1 MAEFSHLHL
10 HTQYSLLDGA
20 IRLDQLFPKVL
31 ERGMKSVAITDHG
44 NLFGALDFYQRA
56 KAHGVKPIFGCETYI
71 APDRLDKTERK
82 SNHMILLAKDQT
94 GWKNLSYLNS
104 MGYLEGFYYNPRI
117 DKKLLREHS
126 QGLIGLSA
134 CLGGEI
140 AQTIMRRGPEAAEG
154 VALEFQDI
162 FGKGNFFL
170 EVQPNGLEEQEK
182 VNGHLV
188 ELARKTGIPLVATND
203 CHYLNQ
209 TDARAHEIL
218 MCVQQKKT
226 IHDEKR
232 LHHRNE
238 AFFVKTPA
246 EMDAYFSHL
255 PEAMENAARIGELC
269 NVEFK
274 LGETFLPRFQVPDG
288 MTAESYL
295 QAIAEEGLSKRLA
308 EANRRNQRLPEDAYR
323 ARLALELGV
332 ITKMSF
338 AGYFLIVWDFIRYA
352 KDHNIPV
359 GPGRGSGAGSLV
371 AYSLRITDIDPI
383 SNKLLF
389 ERFLNPERVSMPD
402 FDIDFCMNRRDEVIQ
417 YVTRKYGKD
426 NVGQIVTMHQIK
438 ARSGVRDIAR
448 AMAIPFAEA
457 DKVAKFVPE
466 PVQGKSPPIAEAI
479 EKEPRLKALYDENP
493 TYRELLD
500 VAKGLEGLN
509 RHAGKHAAG
518 VVICDR
524 PLWEYVPCFRP
535 AGDEDG
541 IVTQYDKDMV
551 EKAGL
556 VKFDFL
562 GLKTLTVIQTCLDIV
577 NREKQAGGEEALDLS
592 LIPLDDVGVY
602 KMISAADV
610 TGVFQLESSGFRELL
625 KKLKPDCFEDI
636 VAAGALYRPGPLE
649 GGMVDDF
656 IERKHGRKRVEY
668 DHATL
673 EPILKDTYGVIV
685 YQEQVMQISSALAGY
700 SLGKADLLRRAMGK
714 KKPEAMA
721 KEKVAFLGGA
731 KQKGIDS
738 RIAERVFD
746 LMEKFAGYGFNR
758 SHSAAYGLLTY
769 QTAYLKR
776 YWPVEFFAALLTCDK
791 DDTDA
796 VVKFISEARS
806 SGIAVLRPDVNE
818 SDKEFSVIVADP
830 SPQPSPRKRGEG
842 DQIPTAVDSSDIPSP
857 RPRGE
862 GKGEGSST
870 KKVIRFGLGA
880 VKGVGEGAVDIIKLA
895 RDEGGPFLSV
905 FDFCKRVDGRKVN
918 RKVLEALVKAGAL
931 DGIAQQNGV
940 SRARVFCAI
949 DMATER
955 AAEAQRERESGQ
967 TSLLALFGGGGG
979 GASDKDG
986 GGNGAGKNGG
996 GGGNGNGHGLFE
1008 DKYPEGDEWMPK
1020 ELLAYEKES
1029 LGFYIS
1035 GHPLD
1040 RFSGE
1045 IKRFTN
1051 AFARNCFEKG
1061 ERAEVILA
1069 GVVTSYQERSMKNG
1083 TGKYAFMTLE
1093 DHTGQ
1098 VEYIVNSKKVDDY
1111 RELLSSDDP
1120 LLVTGTVDAPFGEG
1134 ESVRER
1140 LRFNDA
1146 KLLSRIRAEK
1156 SSLLDIKLNADV
1168 VKAEQIQALEKL
1180 LRVHAG
1186 NCRTTL
1192 RLEIPKRSE
1201 TVLDL
1206 GDHYKVAASDDLLA
1220 RIEQIFGDRVAVLR

>member
-1 MAEFSHLHL
+1 MPEFTHLHL

-20 IRLDQLFPKVL
+20 IRLDHLFPKVL

-44 NLFGALDFYQRA
+44 NLFGALDFYQKA
-56 KAHGVKPIFGCETYI
+56 KAHGVKPIFGCETYVS
-71 APDRLDKTERK
+71 PDRHDKTERR
-82 SNHMILLAKDQT
+82 SNHLILLAKNEV

-117 DKKLLREHS
+117 DKPLLRAHAE
-126 QGLIGLSA
+126 GLIGMSA

-140 AQTIMRRGPEAAEG
+140 AQALMRRGPEAGET
-154 VALEFQDI
+154 VAREFEDI

-170 EVQPNGLEEQEK
+170 EMQPNGLEEQEQ
-182 VNGHLV
+182 VNGHLI
-188 ELARKTGIPLVATND
+188 ELSKKTGIPLVATND

-226 IHDEKR
+226 IHDDKR
-232 LHHRNE
+232 LHHRND
-238 AFFVKTPA
+238 AFFVKTPG
-246 EMDAYFSHL
+246 EMEAYFKHI
-255 PEAMENAARIGELC
+255 PEALENAARIGELC
-269 NVEFK
+269 KVEFK
-274 LGETFLPRFQVPDG
+274 LGQTFLPKFQVPDG

-295 QAIAEEGLSKRLA
+295 QVIAQDGLKKRIEEAYKRGDKVDG
-308 EANRRNQRLPEDAYR
+308 DAYA
-323 ARLALELGV
+323 ARLALELSV
-332 ITKMSF
+332 IQKMEF

-352 KDHNIPV
+352 KEHRIPV

-371 AYSLRITDIDPI
+371 AYCTRITDIDPI
-383 SNKLLF
+383 ANKLLF

-402 FDIDFCMNRRDEVIQ
+402 FDVDFCMNRRDEVIN
-417 YVTRKYGKD
+417 YVTDKYGKD

-466 PVQGKSPPIAEAI
+466 PIQGKSPPIAEAI
-479 EKEPRLKALYDENP
+479 EKEPRLRALYDESP
-493 TYRELLD
+493 IYRELLD

-518 VVICDR
+518 VVIGDR

-535 AGDEDG
+535 AGDETG

-562 GLKTLTVIQTCLDIV
+562 GLKTLTVIQTCLDHV
-577 NREKQAGGEEALDLS
+577 TRDRETRGEEPLDLS
-592 LIPLDDVGVY
+592 LIALDDVPVY
-602 KMISAADV
+602 KMISDADV

-625 KKLKPDCFEDI
+625 KKLRPDCFEDI

-668 DHATL
+668 DHPSL

-714 KKPEAMA
+714 KKAEVMA
-721 KEKVAFLGGA
+721 KEKAGFLDGA
-731 KQKGIDS
+731 KQKAVDP
-738 RIAERVFD
+738 RVAERVFD

-796 VVKFISEARS
+796 VVKFIAEAKAQ
-806 SGIAVLRPDVNE
+806 GIAVLRPDVNE
-818 SDKEFSVIVADP
+818 SETDFTVSLA
-830 SPQPSPRKRGEG
+830 G
-842 DQIPTAVDSSDIPSP
+842 D
-857 RPRGE
+857 
-862 GKGEGSST
+862 

-880 VKGVGEGAVDIIKLA
+880 VKGVGEGAVEVIRAA
-895 RDEGGPFLSV
+895 RAQGGPFLSL
-905 FDFCKRVDGRKVN
+905 FDFCRRVDGRKVN
-918 RKVLEALVKAGAL
+918 RKVMEALVKAGAF
-931 DGIAQQNGV
+931 DGIAEQNGV
-940 SRARVFCAI
+940 SRARVFAAI
-949 DMATER
+949 GLASER
-955 AAEAQRERESGQ
+955 AAEAQRDRDSGQ
-967 TSLLALFGGGGG
+967 TNLLALLSG
-979 GASDKDG
+979 GASKG
-986 GGNGAGKNGG
+986 
-996 GGGNGNGHGLFE
+996 
-1008 DKYPEGDEWMPK
+1008 KYPPCDEWMPK
-1020 ELLAYEKES
+1020 ELLANEKEA

-1040 RFSGE
+1040 RYAGE
-1045 IKRFTN
+1045 IRRFTN
-1051 AFARNCFEKG
+1051 ATAANCTEKG
-1061 ERAEVILA
+1061 ERAEVVLA
-1069 GVVTSYQERSMKNG
+1069 GVVTNYQERPMKNG
-1083 TGKYAFMTLE
+1083 QGKYAFLTLE
-1093 DHTGQ
+1093 DHSGQ
-1098 VEYIVNSKKVDDY
+1098 IELIVNSRKVEEY
-1111 RELLSSDDP
+1111 RDLLSRDEP
-1120 LLVTGTVDAPFGEG
+1120 LLVTGSVDTPFGEG
-1134 ESVRER
+1134 EAARER
-1140 LRFNDA
+1140 LRFLDA
-1146 KLLSRIRAEK
+1146 KLLSKVRAEK

-1168 VKAEQIQALEKL
+1168 VKEDQLVALEKL
-1180 LRVHAG
+1180 LRNHQGGCKAV
-1186 NCRTTL
+1186 L
-1192 RLEIPKRSE
+1192 RMEIPLRSE
-1201 TVLDL
+1201 SVLAL
-1206 GDHYKVAASDDLLA
+1206 GDDYKIAATDDLLA
-1220 RIEQIFGDRVAVLR
+1220 RIEQIFGARVAVLR

>member
-1 MAEFSHLHL
+1 MPDFTHLHL

-20 IRLDQLFPKVL
+20 IRLDHLFPKVL

-56 KAHGVKPIFGCETYI
+56 KAHGVKPIFGCETYV
-71 APDRLDKTERK
+71 APDRLDKTERR
-82 SNHMILLAKDQT
+82 SNHLILLAKNEI

-117 DKKLLREHS
+117 DKPLLRKHAE
-126 QGLIGLSA
+126 GLIGLSA
-134 CLGGEI
+134 CLGGEV
-140 AQTIMRRGPEAAEG
+140 AQTMMRRGPEAAET
-154 VALEFQDI
+154 AAREFEDI

-170 EVQPNGLEEQEK
+170 EVQPNGLEEQEQ
-182 VNGHLV
+182 VNGHLI
-188 ELARKTGIPLVATND
+188 EMSKKTGIPLVATND

-226 IHDEKR
+226 IHDDKR

-246 EMDAYFSHL
+246 EMEAYFKHL

-269 NVEFK
+269 KVEFK
-274 LGETFLPRFQVPDG
+274 LGETFLPKFKVPDG

-295 QAIAEEGLSKRLA
+295 QEIAEHGLKQRVEEAHKRG
-308 EANRRNQRLPEDAYR
+308 EKPDGDAYA

-332 ITKMSF
+332 IQKMQF
-338 AGYFLIVWDFIRYA
+338 AGYFLIVWDFIRFA
-352 KDHNIPV
+352 KEHGVPV

-371 AYSLRITDIDPI
+371 AYSMRITDIDPI
-383 SNKLLF
+383 ANKLLF
-389 ERFLNPERVSMPD
+389 ERFLNPERISMPD
-402 FDIDFCMNRRDEVIQ
+402 FDIDFCMNRRDEVIT
-417 YVTRKYGKD
+417 YVTDKYGKD

-466 PVQGKSPPIAEAI
+466 PIQGKSPPIAEAI

-518 VVICDR
+518 VVIGDR

-535 AGDEDG
+535 AGDEAG

-562 GLKTLTVIQTCLDIV
+562 GLKTLTVIQTCLDHV
-577 NREKQAGGEEALDLS
+577 NRERGARGEAPLDLS
-592 LIPLDDVGVY
+592 LIALDDAEVY
-602 KMISAADV
+602 KMISQADV

-625 KKLKPDCFEDI
+625 KKLRPDCFEDI

-656 IERKHGRKRVEY
+656 IERKHGRKKVEY
-668 DHATL
+668 DHPSL

-714 KKPEAMA
+714 KKAEVMA
-721 KEKVAFLGGA
+721 KEKAGFLEGA
-731 KQKGIDS
+731 KAKKVDGK
-738 RIAERVFD
+738 IAERVFD

-776 YWPVEFFAALLTCDK
+776 YYPVEFFAALLTCDK

-796 VVKFISEARS
+796 VVKFIAEAKS
-806 SGIAVLRPDVNE
+806 NDIAVLRPDINE
-818 SDKEFSVIVADP
+818 SLTDFSVIE
-830 SPQPSPRKRGEG
+830 SGG
-842 DQIPTAVDSSDIPSP
+842 
-857 RPRGE
+857 
-862 GKGEGSST
+862 

-880 VKGVGEGAVDIIKLA
+880 VKGVGEGAVEVIKAA
-895 RDEGGPFLSV
+895 RENGGPLLSM

-918 RKVLEALVKAGAL
+918 RKVIEALVKAGAF
-931 DGIAQQNGV
+931 DGVGQQNGV
-940 SRARVFCAI
+940 SRSRMFGAI
-949 DMATER
+949 AVASER

-967 TSLLALFGGGGG
+967 TNLLSLLMGGGGK
-979 GASDKDG
+979 GAP
-986 GGNGAGKNGG
+986 AAVV
-996 GGGNGNGHGLFE
+996 E
-1008 DKYPEGDEWMPK
+1008 ERYPEADEWLPK
-1020 ELLAYEKES
+1020 ELLAYEKEA

-1040 RFSGE
+1040 RYQGE
-1045 IKRFTN
+1045 IRRYTN
-1051 AFARNCFEKG
+1051 ATAANCTQKG

-1069 GVVTSYQERSMKNG
+1069 GVVAVYQERPMKNG
-1083 TGKYAFMTLE
+1083 QGKYAFFTLE
-1093 DHTGQ
+1093 DHSGQ
-1098 VEYIVNSKKVDDY
+1098 IEYMVGAKKVEEY
-1111 RELLSSDDP
+1111 REILSRDEP
-1120 LLVTGTVDAPFGEG
+1120 LLVTGTVDTPFGEG
-1134 ESVRER
+1134 ETARER
-1140 LRFNDA
+1140 LRFLDA
-1146 KLLSRIRAEK
+1146 KLLSKVRAEK

-1168 VKAEQIQALEKL
+1168 VNEAQIRALEKV
-1180 LRVHAG
+1180 LRSHAG
-1186 NCRTTL
+1186 TCKAML
-1192 RLEIPKRSE
+1192 RMEIPKRSE
-1201 TVLDL
+1201 TVIDL
-1206 GDHYKVAASDDLLA
+1206 GDDYKVAATDDLLA
-1220 RIEQIFGDRVAVLR
+1220 RIEQIFGARVAVLR

>member
-1 MAEFSHLHL
+1 MPEFTHLHL

-56 KAHGVKPIFGCETYI
+56 KAHGVKPIFGCETYV
-71 APDRLDKTERK
+71 APDRLDKTERR
-82 SNHMILLAKDQT
+82 SNHLILLAKNEV

-117 DKKLLREHS
+117 DKPLLRAHS
-126 QGLIGLSA
+126 EGLVGLSA
-134 CLGGEI
+134 CLGGEV
-140 AQTIMRRGPEAAEG
+140 AQTIMRRGPEAAENT
-154 VALEFQDI
+154 AREFEDI

-170 EVQPNGLEEQEK
+170 EVQPNGLEEQEQ
-182 VNGHLV
+182 VNGHLL
-188 ELARKTGIPLVATND
+188 ELAKKTGIPLVATND

-246 EMDAYFSHL
+246 EMEAYFKHI
-255 PEAMENAARIGELC
+255 PEALENAAKLGDLC
-269 NVEFK
+269 KVEFK
-274 LGETFLPRFQVPDG
+274 LGETFLPKFQVPDG

-295 QAIAEEGLSKRLA
+295 AEISQDGLKKRIE
-308 EANRRNQRLPEDAYR
+308 EAHRRGDKPDGDAYA

-332 ITKMSF
+332 IQKMQF

-352 KDHNIPV
+352 KEHGIPV

-371 AYSLRITDIDPI
+371 AYSMRITDIDPI
-383 SNKLLF
+383 ANKLLF
-389 ERFLNPERVSMPD
+389 ERFLNPERISMPD
-402 FDIDFCMNRRDEVIQ
+402 FDVDFCMNRRDEVIA
-417 YVTRKYGKD
+417 YVTDKYGKD

-518 VVICDR
+518 VVIGDR

-535 AGDEDG
+535 AGDEAG

-562 GLKTLTVIQTCLDIV
+562 GLKTLTVIRTCLEHVD
-577 NREKQAGGEEALDLS
+577 RERATRVEPPLDLS
-592 LIPLDDVGVY
+592 LIPLDDGAVY
-602 KMISAADV
+602 KMISDADV

-625 KKLKPDCFEDI
+625 KKLRPDCFEDI

-656 IERKHGRKRVEY
+656 IERKHGRKKVEY
-668 DHATL
+668 DHPSL

-714 KKPEAMA
+714 KKVEVMA
-721 KEKVAFLGGA
+721 KEKAGFLDGA
-731 KQKGIDS
+731 KQKAVDAK
-738 RIAERVFD
+738 IAERVFD

-769 QTAYLKR
+769 QTAFLKR
-776 YWPVEFFAALLTCDK
+776 YYPVEFFAALLTCDK

-796 VVKFISEARS
+796 VVKFIAEAKGN
-806 SGIAVLRPDVNE
+806 GIAVLRPDVNV
-818 SDKEFSVIVADP
+818 SDTDFSVVEEVA
-830 SPQPSPRKRGEG
+830 
-842 DQIPTAVDSSDIPSP
+842 
-857 RPRGE
+857 
-862 GKGEGSST
+862 KGEGEKK

-880 VKGVGEGAVDIIKLA
+880 VKGVGEGAVEVVKAA
-895 RDEGGPFLSV
+895 REQGGPFLSL

-918 RKVLEALVKAGAL
+918 RKVVEALVKAGAF
-931 DGIAQQNGV
+931 DGIAEQNGV
-940 SRARVFCAI
+940 SRARVFGAI
-949 DMATER
+949 GLASER

-967 TSLLALFGGGGG
+967 TSLLALFAG
-979 GASDKDG
+979 G
-986 GGNGAGKNGG
+986 GGNGADNGKGG
-996 GGGNGNGHGLFE
+996 GPSGLSMLGE
-1008 DKYPEGDEWMPK
+1008 DKYPSVDDWLPK
-1020 ELLAYEKES
+1020 ELLAYEKEA

-1040 RFSGE
+1040 RYASE
-1045 IKRFTN
+1045 IRRYAN
-1051 AFARNCFEKG
+1051 ATVATATERG
-1061 ERAEVILA
+1061 ERAEVILG
-1069 GVVTSYQERSMKNG
+1069 GVVAAYQERPMKSG
-1083 TGKYAFMTLE
+1083 QGKIAFFTLE
-1093 DHTGQ
+1093 DLTGQ
-1098 VEYIVNSKKVDDY
+1098 IELFVNSKKVDEY
-1111 RELLSSDDP
+1111 RELLSRDEP
-1120 LLVTGTVDAPFGEG
+1120 LLVTGVVDTPFGEG
-1134 ESVRER
+1134 ETARER
-1140 LRFNDA
+1140 LKFIDA
-1146 KLLSRIRAEK
+1146 KLLSKVRAEK

-1168 VKAEQIQALEKL
+1168 VSEDQITALEKV
-1180 LRVHAG
+1180 LRNHSG
-1186 NCRTTL
+1186 TCRAVL
-1192 RLEIPKRSE
+1192 RMEIPKRSE
-1201 TVLDL
+1201 TILDL
-1206 GDHYKVAASDDLLA
+1206 GDDYKVAASDDLLA
-1220 RIEQIFGDRVAVLR
+1220 RIEQIFGGRVAVLR

>member
-56 KAHGVKPIFGCETYI
+56 KAHGIKPIFGCETYI

-82 SNHMILLAKDQT
+82 SNHMILLARNQV

-117 DKKLLREHS
+117 DKKLLRAHS
-126 QGLIGLSA
+126 EGLIGLSA
-134 CLGGEI
+134 CLGGEV

-154 VALEFQDI
+154 VAREFADI
-162 FGKGNFFL
+162 FGKDNFFL
-170 EVQPNGLEEQEK
+170 EVQPNGLEEQET
-182 VNGHLV
+182 VNGHLL
-188 ELARKTGIPLVATND
+188 ELSRKTGIGLVATND

-226 IHDEKR
+226 IHDDKR

-246 EMDAYFSHL
+246 EMNAYFAHL
-255 PEAMENAARIGELC
+255 PEAMENAALIGEMC

-274 LGETFLPRFQVPDG
+274 LGETFLPKFTVPEG

-295 QAIAEEGLSKRLA
+295 LAVAEEGLARRFA
-308 EANRRNQRLPEDAYR
+308 EANRRSQRINEDVYR
-323 ARLALELGV
+323 ARLELELGV
-332 ITKMSF
+332 ITKMNF

-352 KDHNIPV
+352 KDHRIPV

-383 SNKLLF
+383 DNKLLF

-402 FDIDFCMNRRDEVIQ
+402 FDIDFCMNRRDEVIR
-417 YVTRKYGKD
+417 YVTEKYGKN

-448 AMAIPFAEA
+448 AMAIPFADA
-457 DKVAKFVPE
+457 DRVAKFVPE

-493 TYRELLD
+493 LYRELLD

-518 VVICDR
+518 VVIGDK

-535 AGDEDG
+535 AGDDDG

-577 NREKQAGGEEALDLS
+577 NNEKVRLGDAGDAVDLS

-668 DHATL
+668 DHPTL

-714 KKPEAMA
+714 KKAEAMA
-721 KEKVAFLGGA
+721 KEKEAFLGGA
-731 KQKGIDS
+731 KEKKIDS
-738 RIAERVFD
+738 KIAERVFD

-776 YWPVEFFAALLTCDK
+776 YFPVEFYAALLTCDK

-796 VVKFISEARS
+796 VVKFISEAKS
-806 SGIAVLRPDVNE
+806 AGIAVLRPDVNE
-818 SDKEFSVIVADP
+818 SDKDFSVVLSNAEPAKGSAPPNAP
-830 SPQPSPRKRGEG
+830 SKG
-842 DQIPTAVDSSDIPSP
+842 D
-857 RPRGE
+857 G
-862 GKGEGSST
+862 GKVV
-870 KKVIRFGLGA
+870 KVIRFGLGA
-880 VKGVGEGAVDIIKLA
+880 VKGVGEGAVDIIKIA
-895 RDEGGPFLSV
+895 RDEGGPFLSI

-918 RKVLEALVKAGAL
+918 RKVLEALCKAGAF
-931 DGIAQQNGV
+931 DGVALKNGV
-940 SRARVFCAI
+940 TRARVFCAI
-949 DMATER
+949 DMASER

-967 TSLLALFGGGGG
+967 TSLLSLFGGGGP
-979 GASDKDG
+979 DKRA
-986 GGNGAGKNGG
+986 GNGS
-996 GGGNGNGHGLFE
+996 NGNGHGLFE
-1008 DKYPEGDEWMPK
+1008 DKYPDNDEWMPK

-1040 RFSGE
+1040 RFATE
-1045 IKRFTN
+1045 IKRFTT

-1069 GVVTSYQERSMKNG
+1069 GVVTSYQERPMKNG

-1111 RELLSSDDP
+1111 RELLSGDEP
-1120 LLVTGTVDAPFGEG
+1120 LLVTGLVDAPFGDG
-1134 ESVRER
+1134 EAARER
-1140 LRFNDA
+1140 LRFMDA
-1146 KLLSRIRAEK
+1146 KLLSRIRSEK
-1156 SSLLDIKLNADV
+1156 SSMLDIRLNADTV
-1168 VKAEQIQALEKL
+1168 RGEQLQLLEKL
-1180 LRVHAG
+1180 LRAHAG
-1186 NCRTTL
+1186 PCRTTL
-1192 RLEIPKRSE
+1192 RMEIPKRSV
-1201 TVLDL
+1201 TTLDL
-1206 GDHYKVAASDDLLA
+1206 SDEYNVAASDDLLA

>member
-1 MAEFSHLHL
+1 MPEFTHLHL

-31 ERGMKSVAITDHG
+31 ERGMKSVAMTDHG

-56 KAHGVKPIFGCETYI
+56 KAHGVKPIFGCETYV
-71 APDRLDKTERK
+71 APDRLDKTERR
-82 SNHMILLAKDQT
+82 SNHLILLAKNEV

-117 DKKLLREHS
+117 DKPLLRAHAE
-126 QGLIGLSA
+126 GLVGLSA

-140 AQTIMRRGPEAAEG
+140 AQTIRRRGPEAAET
-154 VALEFQDI
+154 AAKEFESI

-170 EVQPNGLEEQEK
+170 ELQPNGLEEQEE
-182 VNGHLV
+182 VNGHLI
-188 ELARKTGIPLVATND
+188 EISKKTGIGVVATND

-209 TDARAHEIL
+209 DDARSHEIL

-232 LHHRNE
+232 MHHRND

-246 EMDAYFSHL
+246 EMEAYFKHI
-255 PEAMENAARIGELC
+255 PEALENAARLGELC
-269 NVEFK
+269 KVDFK
-274 LGETFLPRFQVPDG
+274 LGDTFLPKFQVPDG

-295 QAIAEEGLSKRLA
+295 QEVAQDGLKKRIEEAHARGEKVDG
-308 EANRRNQRLPEDAYR
+308 DAYA

-332 ITKMSF
+332 IQKMQF
-338 AGYFLIVWDFIRYA
+338 AGYFLIVWDFIRFA
-352 KDHNIPV
+352 KDHRIAV

-371 AYSLRITDIDPI
+371 AYSMRITDIDPI
-383 SNKLLF
+383 ANKLLF

-402 FDIDFCMNRRDEVIQ
+402 FDIDFCMNRRDEVIG
-417 YVTRKYGKD
+417 YVTEKYGRD

-438 ARSGVRDIAR
+438 ARSGVRDIGR
-448 AMAIPFAEA
+448 AMAIPVQEA

-466 PVQGKSPPIAEAI
+466 PIQGKSPPIAEAI

-493 TYRELLD
+493 TYRTLLD
-500 VAKGLEGLN
+500 HAKKLEGLN

-518 VVICDR
+518 VVIGDK

-535 AGDEDG
+535 AGEDAG

-562 GLKTLTVIQTCLDIV
+562 GLKTLTVIQVCLDHV
-577 NREKQAGGEEALDLS
+577 NRERAARGEPAVDLAA
-592 LIPLDDVGVY
+592 IRLDDGEVY
-602 KMISAADV
+602 KMISQADV

-625 KKLKPDCFEDI
+625 KKLRPDCFEDI

-656 IERKHGRKRVEY
+656 IERKHGRKKVEY
-668 DHATL
+668 DHPSL

-714 KKPEAMA
+714 KKAEVMA
-721 KEKVAFLGGA
+721 KEKAGFLDGA
-731 KQKGIDS
+731 KVKKVDGKV
-738 RIAERVFD
+738 AERVFD

-776 YWPVEFFAALLTCDK
+776 YFPVEFFAALLTCDK

-796 VVKFISEARS
+796 VVKFIAEAKAN
-806 SGIAVLRPDVNE
+806 GIAVLRPDVNQ
-818 SDKEFSVIVADP
+818 SDTDFSVVDAEKADE
-830 SPQPSPRKRGEG
+830 S
-842 DQIPTAVDSSDIPSP
+842 
-857 RPRGE
+857 
-862 GKGEGSST
+862 GKT

-880 VKGVGEGAVDIIKLA
+880 VKGVGEGAVDIIKIA
-895 RDEGGPFLSV
+895 REQGGPFTTL
-905 FDFCKRVDGRKVN
+905 FDFCRRVDGRKVN
-918 RKVLEALVKAGAL
+918 RKVIEALVKAGAF
-931 DGIAQQNGV
+931 DGVAAENGITR
-940 SRARVFCAI
+940 SRMFAAI
-949 DMATER
+949 GLASER

-967 TSLLALFGGGGG
+967 TNLLALFASAGG
-979 GASDKDG
+979 S
-986 GGNGAGKNGG
+986 NGPGITG
-996 GGGNGNGHGLFE
+996 E
-1008 DKYPEGDEWMPK
+1008 DKYPVADEWMPK

-1040 RFSGE
+1040 RYAGE
-1045 IKRFTN
+1045 IRRFTT
-1051 AFARNCFEKG
+1051 ATCANCMEKG
-1061 ERAEVILA
+1061 ERNEVILA
-1069 GVVTSYQERSMKNG
+1069 GVINAFTERPLKSGM
-1083 TGKYAFMTLE
+1083 GKIAFFNLE
-1093 DHTGQ
+1093 DQTGQ
-1098 VEYIVNSKKVDDY
+1098 VEFVVQSRKLEEY
-1111 RELLSSDDP
+1111 REILSHDEP
-1120 LLVTGTVDAPFGEG
+1120 MLITGVVDAPWGEG
-1134 ESVRER
+1134 EAARER
-1140 LRFNDA
+1140 LKFVDA
-1146 KLLSRIRAEK
+1146 KLLSKVRAEK
-1156 SSLLDIKLNADV
+1156 SSLLDIRLNADIV
-1168 VKAEQIQALEKL
+1168 REEQFPPLEKL
-1180 LRVHAG
+1180 LRSHPGA
-1186 NCRTTL
+1186 CRVML
-1192 RLEIPKRSE
+1192 RMEIPKRSE

-1206 GDHYKVAASDDLLA
+1206 GDDYKVAASDELLA
-1220 RIEQIFGDRVAVLR
+1220 RIEQIFGARVAVLR

>member
-1 MAEFSHLHL
+1 MPEFTHLHL

-56 KAHGVKPIFGCETYI
+56 KAHGVKPIFGCETYV
-71 APDRLDKTERK
+71 APDRLDKTERR
-82 SNHMILLAKDQT
+82 SNHLILLAKNEI

-117 DKKLLREHS
+117 DKPLLRKHAD
-126 QGLIGLSA
+126 GLVGLSA
-134 CLGGEI
+134 CLGGEV
-140 AQTIMRRGPEAAEG
+140 AQTLMRRGPEAAEG
-154 VALEFQDI
+154 TAREFEDI

-170 EVQPNGLEEQEK
+170 EMQPNGLEEQEQ
-182 VNGHLV
+182 VNGHLQ
-188 ELARKTGIPLVATND
+188 EMSKRTGIPLVATND

-232 LHHRNE
+232 LHHRND

-246 EMDAYFSHL
+246 EMEAYFAHI
-255 PEAMENAARIGELC
+255 PEALENAAKLGALC

-274 LGETFLPRFQVPDG
+274 LGQTFLPKFQVPDG

-295 QAIAEEGLSKRLA
+295 QAVAEEGLKKRI
-308 EANRRNQRLPEDAYR
+308 EEGNRRGAKLDGDAYA

-332 ITKMSF
+332 IQKMQF
-338 AGYFLIVWDFIRYA
+338 AGYFLIVWDFIRHA
-352 KDHNIPV
+352 KDKGIPV

-371 AYSLRITDIDPI
+371 AYSTRITDIDPI
-383 SNKLLF
+383 ANKLLF

-402 FDIDFCMNRRDEVIQ
+402 FDVDFCMNRRDEVIA
-417 YVTRKYGKD
+417 YVTDKYGKD

-448 AMAIPFAEA
+448 AMAVPFAEA

-466 PVQGKSPPIAEAI
+466 PIQGKSPPIAEAI
-479 EKEPRLKALYDENP
+479 EKEPRLKALYDESP
-493 TYRELLD
+493 IYRELLD

-518 VVICDR
+518 VVIGDK

-535 AGDEDG
+535 AGDEAG

-562 GLKTLTVIQTCLDIV
+562 GLKTLTVIQICLDHV
-577 NREKQAGGEEALDLS
+577 NRERAAREEAPLDLS
-592 LIPLDDVGVY
+592 LIPLDDPNVY
-602 KMISAADV
+602 KMISDADV

-625 KKLKPDCFEDI
+625 KKLRPDCFEDI

-656 IERKHGRKRVEY
+656 IERKHGRKKVEY
-668 DHATL
+668 DHPTL

-700 SLGKADLLRRAMGK
+700 SLGRADLLRRAMGK
-714 KKPEAMA
+714 KKLEVMA
-721 KEKVAFLGGA
+721 KEKAGFLEGA
-731 KQKGIDS
+731 KLKGVDAK
-738 RIAERVFD
+738 IAERVFD

-769 QTAYLKR
+769 QTAFLKR
-776 YWPVEFFAALLTCDK
+776 YYPVEFFAALLTCDK

-796 VVKFISEARS
+796 VVKFIAEAKS
-806 SGIAVLRPDVNE
+806 DGIAVLRPDVNE
-818 SDKEFSVIVADP
+818 SDTDFTVAGTLGGSPPPPAPSV
-830 SPQPSPRKRGEG
+830 SPIGENGEG
-842 DQIPTAVDSSDIPSP
+842 
-857 RPRGE
+857 
-862 GKGEGSST
+862 

-880 VKGVGEGAVDIIKLA
+880 VKGVGEGAVEVIRQA
-895 RDEGGPFLSV
+895 REQGGPLLSL
-905 FDFCKRVDGRKVN
+905 FDFCRRVDGRKVN
-918 RKVLEALVKAGAL
+918 RKVVEALVKAGAF

-940 SRARVFCAI
+940 TRARVFGAI
-949 DMATER
+949 GLASER
-955 AAEAQRERESGQ
+955 AAEAQRDRESGQ
-967 TSLLALFGGGGG
+967 TNLLALFGGGG
-979 GASDKDG
+979 KDSG
-986 GGNGAGKNGG
+986 PALN
-996 GGGNGNGHGLFE
+996 E
-1008 DKYPEGDEWMPK
+1008 DKYPPFDEWMPK
-1020 ELLAYEKES
+1020 EVLAYEKEA

-1040 RFSGE
+1040 RYLSE
-1045 IKRFTN
+1045 IRRFTN
-1051 AFARNCFEKG
+1051 ATAANCTEKG

-1069 GVVTSYQERSMKNG
+1069 GVVAAYQERPMKNG
-1083 TGKYAFMTLE
+1083 SGKYAFFTLE
-1093 DHTGQ
+1093 DQSGQ
-1098 VEYIVNSKKVDDY
+1098 IEYMVGSKKVEEY
-1111 RELLSSDDP
+1111 RDILSKDEP
-1120 LLVTGTVDAPFGEG
+1120 LLVTGTVDTPFGEG
-1134 ESVRER
+1134 ETARER
-1140 LRFNDA
+1140 LRFLDA
-1146 KLLSRIRAEK
+1146 KLLARVRAEK

-1168 VKAEQIQALEKL
+1168 VSEDQLRALEKV
-1180 LRVHAG
+1180 LRTHTG
-1186 NCRTTL
+1186 GCRAVL
-1192 RLEIPKRSE
+1192 RMEIPMRSE
-1201 TVLDL
+1201 SILPL
-1206 GDHYKVAASDDLLA
+1206 GDEYKIAASDDLLA

>member
-56 KAHGVKPIFGCETYI
+56 KAHGIKPIFGCETYI

-126 QGLIGLSA
+126 EGLIGLSA

-154 VALEFQDI
+154 VAREFSDI

-182 VNGHLV
+182 VNGHLQ
-188 ELARKTGIPLVATND
+188 ELARKTGIGLVATND

-226 IHDEKR
+226 IHDDKR

-238 AFFVKTPA
+238 AFFVKTPG
-246 EMDAYFSHL
+246 EMDAYFKHL

-274 LGETFLPRFQVPDG
+274 LGETFLPKFKVPEG

-295 QAIAEEGLSKRLA
+295 QAVAEEGLAKRIA
-308 EANRRNQRLPEDAYR
+308 EANRRSQRINEDVYR
-323 ARLALELGV
+323 ARLELELGV
-332 ITKMSF
+332 ITKMNF

-352 KDHNIPV
+352 KDHRIPV

-383 SNKLLF
+383 DNKLLF

-402 FDIDFCMNRRDEVIQ
+402 FDIDFCMNRRDEVIK
-417 YVTRKYGKD
+417 YVTEKYGKN

-448 AMAIPFAEA
+448 AMAIPFADA
-457 DKVAKFVPE
+457 DRVAKYVPE

-479 EKEPRLKALYDENP
+479 EKEPRLKALYDESP
-493 TYRELLD
+493 IYRELLD

-518 VVICDR
+518 VVIGDK

-535 AGDEDG
+535 AADEDG

-577 NREKQAGGEEALDLS
+577 NKEKEGLGQEALDLS
-592 LIPLDDVGVY
+592 LIPLDDASVY

-668 DHATL
+668 DHPSL

-714 KKPEAMA
+714 KKAEAMA
-721 KEKVAFLGGA
+721 KEKVAFLDGA
-731 KQKGIDS
+731 KVKKIDPK
-738 RIAERVFD
+738 IAERVFD

-776 YWPVEFFAALLTCDK
+776 YFPVEFYAALLTCDK

-796 VVKFISEARS
+796 VVKFIAEAKS
-806 SGIAVLRPDVNE
+806 AGVSVLRPDVNE
-818 SDKEFSVIVADP
+818 SDKDFSVVAQSEQEKQD
-830 SPQPSPRKRGEG
+830 K
-842 DQIPTAVDSSDIPSP
+842 
-857 RPRGE
+857 
-862 GKGEGSST
+862 K

-880 VKGVGEGAVDIIKLA
+880 VKGVGEGAVDIVKIA
-895 RDEGGPFLSV
+895 RDEGGPFLSI

-918 RKVLEALVKAGAL
+918 RKVLEALVKAGAF
-931 DGIAQQNGV
+931 DGVAQGNGV
-940 SRARVFCAI
+940 SRARFFCAI

-967 TSLLALFGGGGG
+967 TSLLSLFGGG
-979 GASDKDG
+979 APDK
-986 GGNGAGKNGG
+986 KNGSNG
-996 GGGNGNGHGLFE
+996 TSGNGHGLFE
-1008 DKYPEGDEWMPK
+1008 DKYPDGDEWMPK

-1040 RFSGE
+1040 RFASE

-1051 AFARNCFEKG
+1051 TTARTCFEKG

-1069 GVVTSYQERSMKNG
+1069 GVVTSYQERPMKNG
-1083 TGKYAFMTLE
+1083 NGKYAFMTLE

-1111 RELLSSDDP
+1111 RELLSGDEP

-1140 LRFNDA
+1140 LRFMDA
-1146 KLLSRIRAEK
+1146 KLLSRIRSEK
-1156 SSLLDIKLNADV
+1156 SSLLDIRLNADA
-1168 VKAEQIQALEKL
+1168 VKGDQLQSLEKL
-1180 LRVHAG
+1180 LRAHAG

-1192 RLEIPKRSE
+1192 RMEIPKRSE
-1201 TVLDL
+1201 TILDL
-1206 GDHYKVAASDDLLA
+1206 GDDYKVAASDDLLA

>member
-1 MAEFSHLHL
+1 MSEFTHLHL

-56 KAHGVKPIFGCETYI
+56 KAHGIKPIFGCETYI

-117 DKKLLREHS
+117 DKKLLRQHS
-126 QGLIGLSA
+126 EGLIALSA
-134 CLGGEI
+134 CLGGEV

-170 EVQPNGLEEQEK
+170 ELQPNGLEDQER
-182 VNGHLV
+182 VNGHLL
-188 ELARKTGIPLVATND
+188 ELSKKTGVPIIATND

-209 TDARAHEIL
+209 GDARAHEIL
-218 MCVQQKKT
+218 MCVQQKRT
-226 IHDEKR
+226 VHDEKR
-232 LHHRNE
+232 LHHKND

-246 EMDAYFSHL
+246 EMEAYFKHI
-255 PEAMENAARIGELC
+255 PEALENAARVGELC
-269 NVEFK
+269 KVEFA
-274 LGETFLPRFQVPDG
+274 LGETYLPKFQVPEG

-295 QAIAEEGLSKRLA
+295 EEVARDGLKKRIE
-308 EANRRNQRLPEDAYR
+308 EAHRRGERVDGDAYA
-323 ARLALELGV
+323 ARLELELGV
-332 ITKMSF
+332 IKKMNF

-352 KDHNIPV
+352 KERTIPV

-371 AYSLRITDIDPI
+371 AYAMRITDIDPI
-383 SNKLLF
+383 MNKLLF

-402 FDIDFCMNRRDEVIQ
+402 FDIDFCMNRRDEVIA
-417 YVTRKYGKD
+417 YVTDKYGKD

-457 DKVAKFVPE
+457 DRVAKFVPE
-466 PVQGKSPPIAEAI
+466 PIQGKSPPIAEAI
-479 EKEPRLKALYDENP
+479 EKEPRLKQLYDENP
-493 TYRELLD
+493 QYRELLD

-518 VVICDR
+518 VVIGDK

-535 AGDEDG
+535 AGDDAG
-541 IVTQYDKDMV
+541 IVTQFDKDMV
-551 EKAGL
+551 EKVGL

-562 GLKTLTVIQTCLDIV
+562 GLKTLTVIQTCVDLV
-577 NREKQAGGEEALDLS
+577 NREKQAKGEPPLDLS
-592 LIPLDDVGVY
+592 LIPLDDQTVY
-602 KMISAADV
+602 KMISQADV

-656 IERKHGRKRVEY
+656 IERKHGRKKVEY
-668 DHATL
+668 DHPAL

-714 KKPEAMA
+714 KKADVMA
-721 KEKVAFLGGA
+721 KEKAGFLEGA
-731 KQKGIDS
+731 KKKAVDTK
-738 RIAERVFD
+738 IAERTFD

-758 SHSAAYGLLTY
+758 SHSAAYGMLTY

-776 YWPVEFFAALLTCDK
+776 YFPVEFFAALLTCDK

-796 VVKFISEARS
+796 VVKFIAEAKAHDIS
-806 SGIAVLRPDVNE
+806 VLRPDLNE
-818 SDKEFSVIVADP
+818 SDKDFSVIEIAVDP
-830 SPQPSPRKRGEG
+830 SPQPSPRRRGEG
-842 DQIPTAVDSSDIPSP
+842 AEEIPSP
-857 RPRGE
+857 RRGE
-862 GKGEGSST
+862 GQGEGT
-870 KKVIRFGLGA
+870 DDKKKVIRFGLGA
-880 VKGVGEGAVDIIKLA
+880 VKGVGEGAVDIIKQA
-895 RDEGGPFLSV
+895 RDQDGPFASL

-918 RKVLEALVKAGAL
+918 RKVLEALVKAGAF
-931 DGIAQQNGV
+931 DGVAQQNAV
-940 SRARVFCAI
+940 TRAKVFNAI
-949 DMATER
+949 TLATER

-967 TSLLALFGGGGG
+967 VSLLGLF
-979 GASDKDG
+979 AAAAAPS
-986 GGNGAGKNGG
+986 NGHSNGKNGT
-996 GGGNGNGHGLFE
+996 GHGLLD
-1008 DKYPEGDEWMPK
+1008 DKYPDCDEWLPK
-1020 ELLAYEKES
+1020 EMLAYEKES

-1040 RFSGE
+1040 RYGSE
-1045 IKRFTN
+1045 IRRYTTATTSN
-1051 AFARNCFEKG
+1051 ATDKG

-1069 GVVTSYQERSMKNG
+1069 GVVTVYQERPMKNG
-1083 TGKYAFMTLE
+1083 TGKYAFFTLE
-1093 DHTGQ
+1093 DQTGQ
-1098 VEYIVNSKKVDDY
+1098 IEFIVNSKKLDDY
-1111 RELLSSDDP
+1111 RDLLQKDDP
-1120 LLVTGTVDAPFGEG
+1120 LLITGIVDTPFGEG
-1134 ESVRER
+1134 ETARER
-1140 LRFNDA
+1140 LRFMDA
-1146 KLLSRIRAEK
+1146 KPLSKIRAEK
-1156 SSLLDIKLNADV
+1156 SSMLDIKLNADV
-1168 VKAEQIQALEKL
+1168 VNEDQIKALEKL
-1180 LRVHAG
+1180 LRNHNG
-1186 NCRTTL
+1186 NCRTFL
-1192 RLEIPKRSE
+1192 RMEIPKRSE
-1201 TVLDL
+1201 SVLDL
-1206 GDHYKVAASDDLLA
+1206 GDDYRVAASDDLLA
-1220 RIEQIFGDRVAVLR
+1220 RIEQIFGERVAVLR